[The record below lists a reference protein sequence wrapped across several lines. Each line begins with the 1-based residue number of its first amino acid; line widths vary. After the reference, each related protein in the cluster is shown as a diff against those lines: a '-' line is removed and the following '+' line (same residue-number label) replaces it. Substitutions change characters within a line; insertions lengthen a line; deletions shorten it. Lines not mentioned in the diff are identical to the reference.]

1 MRNNSSSHDIFFK
14 FDSNVLNKCKKM
26 LRQDLLRATV
36 VDFVPEQEPSK
47 CNKCKQYLKNCFPIF
62 IILLIVILI
71 IGGLTSLTI
80 YNIQNE
86 DGSLVE

>member
-1 MRNNSSSHDIFFK
+1 MTFFLK

-36 VDFVPEQEPSK
+36 VDFVPEQEQEPSKYNK

-62 IILLIVILI
+62 IILLLILLI

-80 YNIQNE
+80 DKIQTE
-86 DGSLVE
+86 DGSLIE

>member
-1 MRNNSSSHDIFFK
+1 MTFFLK

-47 CNKCKQYLKNCFPIF
+47 YNKCNKCNKYKQYLKNCFPIF

-86 DGSLVE
+86 DGSLIE

>member
-1 MRNNSSSHDIFFK
+1 
-14 FDSNVLNKCKKM
+14 M

-47 CNKCKQYLKNCFPIF
+47 YNKCNKCKQYLKNCFPIF
-62 IILLIVILI
+62 IILLI

-80 YNIQNE
+80 DKIQTE
-86 DGSLVE
+86 DGSLIE